1 MWAQVTECASD
12 RERVGASDGATEL
25 VESRGAM
32 SCAVGD
38 ATKKLQE
45 MMQHSE
51 DGDRRV
57 EAVVQKLMKKETNE
71 RSLSPTLQ
79 GRAPGLSVCV
89 VAWRQATQVYG

>member
-51 DGDRRV
+51 DGDRRPLLRV
-57 EAVVQKLMKKETNE
+57 KDVV
-71 RSLSPTLQ
+71 RV
-79 GRAPGLSVCV
+79 RAGTDRDSTRDL
-89 VAWRQATQVYG
+89 